1 MLKEAANT
9 VCEFTKNEVDSP
21 SENHDGWMP
30 ILDNKVRIENK
41 KVDWSFYKKTVDSEL
56 FILNRSALSNKIKK
70 ASLAQ
75 EGLRRLRNT
84 RPDKVNERKGRL
96 LTDMAE
102 AMMKSGYPENYRKE
116 VLQLSVIGYERQI
129 AAYEAGVTPLY
140 RPRSW
145 NKEERKNKRRLKVGW
160 AVRMR
165 SEMEVPLNSPFGF

>member
-1 MLKEAANT
+1 MHCQT
-9 VCEFTKNEVDSP
+9 
-21 SENHDGWMP
+21 
-30 ILDNKVRIENK
+30 
-41 KVDWSFYKKTVDSEL
+41 
-56 FILNRSALSNKIKK
+56 RSRK
-70 ASLAQ
+70 Q

-165 SEMEVPLNSPFGF
+165 S